1 MSRNCWILSQ
11 KIFWDAG
18 LVNLMRMSLRTRFAP
33 LLRCRLHNLLLPEEE
48 SRGKECKLTLDS
60 CCLKPMRSPGTIKL
74 PFLLPLHWSKPPW
87 LSLIVTPLA
96 PSSCTSSLNKC
107 SSAIKCTKFPK
118 WPTEEEEEEEQQ
130 QQEDFSPWVVAR
142 ILYQSSDLAK

>member
-1 MSRNCWILSQ
+1 
-11 KIFWDAG
+11 
-18 LVNLMRMSLRTRFAP
+18 
-33 LLRCRLHNLLLPEEE
+33 
-48 SRGKECKLTLDS
+48 
-60 CCLKPMRSPGTIKL
+60 
-74 PFLLPLHWSKPPW
+74 